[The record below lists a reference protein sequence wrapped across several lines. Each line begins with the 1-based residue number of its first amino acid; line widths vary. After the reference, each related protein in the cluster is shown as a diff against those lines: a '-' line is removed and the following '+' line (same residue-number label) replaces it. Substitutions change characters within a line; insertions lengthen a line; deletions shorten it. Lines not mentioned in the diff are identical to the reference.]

1 MEKTLCFSAALT
13 DLSRPFT
20 IGSMASFDAWARSW
34 STRDL
39 LVAITLSLGLGV
51 VSSALASVTP
61 LLEAFNPLLGSAV
74 TGYAT
79 LIGLFVPY
87 VMRRPGAGLLAAV
100 GVGLVQA
107 QFTPRGLNAI
117 SSGMIL
123 GLIYEAPFA
132 LAGYRRC
139 GALFMIAAG
148 AVTAVIPT
156 ALSAVASGLAALEGG
171 AQLAVIG
178 ITVSSGAFGG
188 YLAKSLADRLAR
200 SGVLASTAL
209 ARHPSDLS

>member
-1 MEKTLCFSAALT
+1 
-13 DLSRPFT
+13 
-20 IGSMASFDAWARSW
+20 MASVDARARPW

-51 VSSALASVTP
+51 ASSAIASVTP
-61 LLEAFNPLLGSAV
+61 LLETFNPLLGSAV

-117 SSGMIL
+117 SSGFIL

-132 LAGYRRC
+132 LTRYRRY
-139 GALFMIAAG
+139 GGLFMTSAG
-148 AVTAVIPT
+148 AITAVIPT
-156 ALSAVASGLAALEGG
+156 ALSAVASGLTALDSW

-178 ITVSSGAFGG
+178 ITASSGALGG
-188 YLAKSLADRLAR
+188 YLAKSLADRIAR

-209 ARHPSDLS
+209 GRQPPDLS